1 MLDNNVILLLDVLT
15 VNVILVLLLSME
27 SAEVLQFV
35 VMEFYKDQRFAIMEL
50 ILDAQDFVKSNLATD
65 AIESKYQGHQNSNQ
79 TV

>member
-35 VMEFYKDQRFAIMEL
+35 VMDFYKDQRFVIMEV